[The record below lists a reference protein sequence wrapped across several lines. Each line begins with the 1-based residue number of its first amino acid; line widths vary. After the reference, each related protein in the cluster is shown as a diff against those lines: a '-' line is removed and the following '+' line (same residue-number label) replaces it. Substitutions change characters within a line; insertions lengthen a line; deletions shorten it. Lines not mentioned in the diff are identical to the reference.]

1 MKIIERE
8 SWIIVRVVLVLKLRR
23 VIIVENMFILMVIY
37 W

>member
-1 MKIIERE
+1 MKIIGRE